1 MNLRVLV
8 KVKNF
13 CYLKLQEESEV
24 PDDETINQMIARSE
38 EEFEIYQVRKWS
50 NKRCCFSFSLSLPVV
65 VLPFGLGEYLIDKNG
80 NLSLV
85 FNFSQRMDIERRRQ
99 EVRVSD
105 YMYRSFEFIK
115 N

>member
-1 MNLRVLV
+1 MLFL
-8 KVKNF
+8 F
-13 CYLKLQEESEV
+13 L
-24 PDDETINQMIARSE
+24 
-38 EEFEIYQVRKWS
+38 
-50 NKRCCFSFSLSLPVV
+50 SLSLPVV
-65 VLPFGLGEYLIDKNG
+65 VLPFELVEYLIDKNG

-105 YMYRSFEFIK
+105 YMYRSFVFIK